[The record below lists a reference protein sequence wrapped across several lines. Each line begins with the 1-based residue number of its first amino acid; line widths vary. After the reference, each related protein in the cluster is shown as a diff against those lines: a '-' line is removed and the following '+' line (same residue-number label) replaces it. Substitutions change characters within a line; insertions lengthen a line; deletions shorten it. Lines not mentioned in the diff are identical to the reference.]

1 VGEFSLV
8 HRVQP
13 ARVGVAPHPGLL
25 LLHGLGSNE
34 DDLMGLAPQVDSRLT
49 VVSARAPLTHGY
61 GGFSWYEFE
70 RDGPG
75 LGSTSI
81 EAAFDLL
88 RAFLDEMIEAYTL
101 DPSRMYVGGFSQGA
115 AMAGALALLEPSRLA
130 GGIMISGYLP
140 PEGNRPYPTER
151 PTGRPFFQAHGTVD
165 TVVPLEYAHLSRD
178 LLTRLG
184 VNLTYGEYPVGH
196 SVSMPEMLDLS
207 RWLGG
212 VLDAGEREPDSA
224 GEVLR

>member
-1 VGEFSLV
+1 MGEFSLV

-13 ARVGVAPHPGLL
+13 ARVGVTPHPGLL

-49 VVSARAPLTHGY
+49 VVSARAPLPHGY

-88 RAFLDEMIEAYTL
+88 RAFLFEIIEAYTL
-101 DPSRMYVGGFSQGA
+101 DPARMYVGGFSQGA
-115 AMAGALALLEPSRLA
+115 AMAGAMALLEPSRLA

-140 PEGNRPYPTER
+140 PEGNRPYPTE
-151 PTGRPFFQAHGTVD
+151 PPPGRPFFQAHGTAD

-178 LLTRLG
+178 LLKRLG
-184 VNLTYGEYPVGH
+184 VNLTYGEYPVAH

-212 VLDAGEREPDSA
+212 VLDAGERAPGSA